1 MPRFLVEVIADNSGR
16 WVGNGLTFPTHADAE
31 TYAVNLATRWTLVRE
46 WRVVEVNGTAAPADK
61 PRPLSV
67 IAGEIRRDWK
77 KVYFGAVPYLAA
89 MSSLNAIGDNYGA
102 DSGKSVVLYF
112 LANASTWR
120 GDTAKRVKAEL
131 KTIAGIK

>member
-1 MPRFLVEVIADNSGR
+1 MTQIFDNMSDAVAWLYLQGYRQDEAGAWRLLDNVADLKHSPANDG
-16 WVGNGLTFPTHADAE
+16 VV
-31 TYAVNLATRWTLVRE
+31 AVNI
-46 WRVVEVNGTAAPADK
+46 APAPK
-61 PRPLSV
+61 AGPRPLSV
-67 IAGEIRRDWK
+67 IAREIRRDWK

-102 DSGKSVVLYF
+102 DSAKSVVLYF

-131 KTIAGIK
+131 KSIAGIK